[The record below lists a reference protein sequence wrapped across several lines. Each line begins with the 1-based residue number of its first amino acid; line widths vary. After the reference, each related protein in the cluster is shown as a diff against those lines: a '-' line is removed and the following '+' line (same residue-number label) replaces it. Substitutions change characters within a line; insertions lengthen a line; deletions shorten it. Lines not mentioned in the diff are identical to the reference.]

1 MNQEQVLNNRLER
14 YERLIEIS
22 RDLAST
28 LQLDAL
34 LERIIQAAVEIS
46 QSAAAS
52 ILLYDET
59 TRQLYF
65 QIATNMGPSL
75 PRGLN
80 VPLEGSI
87 AGWAIAN
94 RQSVIVS
101 DAHRDPR
108 FFDKVE
114 KTTQLRTTSLIAV
127 PLITKERVLGVLE
140 VINKQAGDYS
150 ASDLEMLEV
159 LGTQASIAIENTR
172 LFQQSDLISELVH
185 EIRTPLSSLT
195 TASYLLLR
203 PEISPEQRESMVSTI
218 YSETNRLNELATSFL
233 DLARLE
239 SGRAGFQLT
248 MVSLPELVDEC
259 VLVVKP
265 EAEQNRV
272 RITSVVPENLPMLE
286 ADRGKIK
293 QVVLNLLTNAI
304 KYNRPGGSIDIRYQ
318 ASAGDIALEV
328 QDTGLGIPAEAIPHL
343 FEKFYRVRGI
353 EKSIPGTGL
362 GLSITRSIVEGHRG
376 RIEVLSREG
385 EGSTFTIYLP
395 LRGGGTQAQ

>member
-1 MNQEQVLNNRLER
+1 MNSEQALNNRLER
-14 YERLIEIS
+14 YERLIEVS

-46 QSAAAS
+46 QSEAAS
-52 ILLYDET
+52 ILFYDET

-65 QIATNMGPSL
+65 QIASNMGPSL

-94 RQSVIVS
+94 RQAVIVS

-108 FFDKVE
+108 FFDKIE

-140 VINKQAGDYS
+140 VINKQAGDYT
-150 ASDLEMLEV
+150 AGDLEMLEV
-159 LGTQASIAIENTR
+159 LGTQAAIAIENTR

-195 TASYLLLR
+195 KAAYLLLR
-203 PEISPEQRESMVSTI
+203 PEISPEQRSSLVSTI
-218 YSETNRLNELATSFL
+218 YSETSRLNELATSFL

-239 SGRAGFQLT
+239 SGRADFQLT
-248 MVSLPELVDEC
+248 RVNLPELVDEC
-259 VLVVKP
+259 VQVVKP
-265 EAEQNRV
+265 EADRNQV
-272 RITSVVPENLPMLE
+272 ILTTATPEDLPWLE
-286 ADRGKIK
+286 ADRGKVK

-304 KYNRPGGSIDIRYQ
+304 KYNHPGGRVEITFR
-318 ASAGDIALEV
+318 AAGGEIALEV
-328 QDTGLGIPAEAIPHL
+328 QDTGIGIPDDAMPHL
-343 FEKFYRVRGI
+343 FEKFFRVRGI
-353 EKSIPGTGL
+353 EKTIPGTGL
-362 GLSITRSIVEGHRG
+362 GLSISRSIVQNHRG
-376 RIEVLSREG
+376 RIEVRSQEG
-385 EGSTFTIYLP
+385 KGSAFIIYLP
-395 LRGGGTQAQ
+395 LRGIPS